1 MRLDTDRHCVVSI
14 DRTYWSFERSR
25 NILTTCFVL
34 SHLVLA
40 SRLIHEGTLVER
52 DSLRAKRS
60 IEILSLAALMRLV
73 CSYESTLPRFSVS
86 RGSVRSALAIISTLL
101 YGPGPIERG
110 ISRSV
115 DLLLLLLWLRMV

>member
-1 MRLDTDRHCVVSI
+1 MVLRVTERWLRMRLDTDCHCVVSI

-25 NILTTCFVL
+25 HVLTTCFVL

-73 CSYESTLPRFSVS
+73 CSYESALPRFSVS
-86 RGSVRSALAIISTLL
+86 RGCVRPTLAIISTLL
-101 YGPGPIERG
+101 HGPGPIE
-110 ISRSV
+110 
-115 DLLLLLLWLRMV
+115 